1 MHVDVAALVLSVVA
15 VVLAGASAWYTRSQA
30 EWTKRGALESS
41 RLTLIEAARHHDER
55 QPKLEASID
64 DVNGDMG
71 FLRLEVVLASPEPI
85 DSVTARIRPSQGV
98 RFTPG
103 VSGVAA
109 IGDGLAARS
118 YSGQITKWARS
129 TAWRIESVPA
139 QRMSDELTID
149 VTAHVGE
156 EAWESTHRV
165 PMPYSVQ
172 DSVL

>member
-1 MHVDVAALVLSVVA
+1 MDVAALVLSIVA

-30 EWTKRGALESS
+30 KWTKRGALESS
-41 RLTLIEAARHHDER
+41 RLTSIEAARRHDER
-55 QPKLEASID
+55 RPTLEASVE

-71 FLRLEVVLASPEPI
+71 FLRLQVVLASSEPI
-85 DSVTARIRPSQGV
+85 DSVTVRIRPSQGV

-103 VSGVAA
+103 VSGVPA
-109 IGDGLAARS
+109 IGDGLTARS

-129 TAWRIESVPA
+129 TAWSIEGIPA
-139 QRMSDELTID
+139 RPMPGELTID

-165 PMPYSVQ
+165 TMPYSTL

>member
-1 MHVDVAALVLSVVA
+1 MDVAALVLSVVA
-15 VVLAGASAWYTRSQA
+15 VVLAGASAWYARSQA

-41 RLTLIEAARHHDER
+41 RLTSIEATRHHDER
-55 QPKLEASID
+55 QPKLEASVE

-71 FLRLEVVLASPEPI
+71 FLRLAIVLVSPERI
-85 DSVTARIRPSQGV
+85 DSVTVRIRPSQGV

-103 VSGVAA
+103 VLGVPAV
-109 IGDGLAARS
+109 GDGLVARS
-118 YSGQITKWARS
+118 YSGQVTKWARS
-129 TAWRIESVPA
+129 AAWRIESVPA
-139 QRMSDELTID
+139 QPMSDELTID

-165 PMPYSVQ
+165 PMPYSVL

>member
-41 RLTLIEAARHHDER
+41 RLTSIETARHHEER
-55 QPKLEASID
+55 RPKLAASVE
-64 DVNGDMG
+64 DVNEDMG

-103 VSGVAA
+103 VSGVPA
-109 IGDGLAARS
+109 IGDGLAAHS
-118 YSGQITKWARS
+118 YSGLITK
-129 TAWRIESVPA
+129 
-139 QRMSDELTID
+139 
-149 VTAHVGE
+149 
-156 EAWESTHRV
+156 
-165 PMPYSVQ
+165 
-172 DSVL
+172 